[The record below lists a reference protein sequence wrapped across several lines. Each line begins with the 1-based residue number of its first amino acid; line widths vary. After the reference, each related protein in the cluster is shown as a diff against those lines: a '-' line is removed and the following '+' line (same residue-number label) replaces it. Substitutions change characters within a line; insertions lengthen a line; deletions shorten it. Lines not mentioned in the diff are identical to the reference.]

1 MAESSAIPAE
11 VFGSENS
18 FYPTAKAGI
27 AVKLKRILHTQ
38 PR

>member
-18 FYPTAKAGI
+18 FYPNATAGI
-27 AVKLKRILHTQ
+27 AVKLKKALHTW
-38 PR
+38 PK